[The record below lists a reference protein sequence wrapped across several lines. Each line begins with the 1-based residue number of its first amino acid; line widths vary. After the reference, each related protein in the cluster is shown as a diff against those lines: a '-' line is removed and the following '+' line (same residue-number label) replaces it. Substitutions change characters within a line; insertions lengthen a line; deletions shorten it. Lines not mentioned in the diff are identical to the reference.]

1 LDRIIST
8 PSGRGIARDGA
19 TARSITRS
27 RAQPRSGPR
36 EISVPTARCT
46 RTCTS
51 QGCPDSSASFGRC
64 AMVAPTPPLA
74 LDRLKQSGASPDWAQ
89 SPRGDPKLVPVDML
103 MKARRGAETLPE
115 CRSTTRAPSQFLD
128 LAQSGEDIAA
138 AARAG
143 VVKRSKVS
151 RSDRS
156 IARRRS
162 DPRERP
168 TPRPGRP
175 AQHQSTPPPRA
186 QHHAPVGRARP
197 PDPRAGAVEQARPRP
212 PAGAADPPQAPGR
225 RDERRRRRVNCLTN

>member
-1 LDRIIST
+1 
-8 PSGRGIARDGA
+8 
-19 TARSITRS
+19 
-27 RAQPRSGPR
+27 
-36 EISVPTARCT
+36 
-46 RTCTS
+46 
-51 QGCPDSSASFGRC
+51 
-64 AMVAPTPPLA
+64 MVAPTPPLA
-74 LDRLKQSGASPDWAQ
+74 LDRLQQSGASPDWAQ

-115 CRSTTRAPSQFLD
+115 RRLTTRAPSQFLD

-168 TPRPGRP
+168 TPRRP
-175 AQHQSTPPPRA
+175 AQHPSTPPPRPGRPA

-225 RDERRRRRVNCLTN
+225 RDERRRRRVTSLTNWRRRRPGAARRARGWGRRAGAPRRRPRGRSRGARGTWRRRGRPRAR